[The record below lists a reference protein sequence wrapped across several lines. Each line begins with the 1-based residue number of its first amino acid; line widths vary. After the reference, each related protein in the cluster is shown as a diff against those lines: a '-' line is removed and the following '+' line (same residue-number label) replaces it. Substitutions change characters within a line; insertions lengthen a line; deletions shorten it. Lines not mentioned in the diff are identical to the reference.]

1 MGSKV
6 KLFMDKLNN
15 VSDIEYFDKY
25 MLFLLAPVVSGF
37 KPSSTVTLK
46 KKSKEYLVWIN
57 YKKAFMKKIGLDY
70 IVLREDEN
78 AIILLVYSK
87 QSLEKI
93 INSKKVKKFLVKLG
107 YTINLNFNISDILD
121 VLVYRYEKI
130 HCPHELGIFLGIP
143 LDDVID
149 FMECKEKKCLI
160 CGYWKVFNDF
170 DNAIEIFNN
179 YNKSKEVVLDCGI
192 LEIQSNKIIDMLKN
206 NIEIAI

>member
-1 MGSKV
+1 MENKV
-6 KLFMDKLNN
+6 KLFMDKLNY

-37 KPSSTVTLK
+37 KPSSTITLK
-46 KKSKEYLVWIN
+46 KKSKEYLIWRN
-57 YKKAFMKKIGLDY
+57 YKKTFMNKIDLDY

-78 AIILLVYSK
+78 AIILLIYSE
-87 QSLEKI
+87 EKLKKVI
-93 INSKKVKKFLVKLG
+93 SSKKIKMFLIKLG
-107 YTINLNFNISDILD
+107 YTINLNFNIKDILN

-149 FMECKEKKCLI
+149 FMECNEKKCLI

-170 DNAIEIFNN
+170 DNAVEIFNN
-179 YNKSKEVVLDCGI
+179 YNKSKEIVLNCGI
-192 LEIQSNKIIDMLKN
+192 LEMKSNKIIEILKSKE
-206 NIEIAI
+206 EIAI

>member
-1 MGSKV
+1 MENKV
-6 KLFMDKLNN
+6 KLFMDKLNY

-37 KPSSTVTLK
+37 KPSSTITLK
-46 KKSKEYLVWIN
+46 KKSKEYLIWRN
-57 YKKAFMKKIGLDY
+57 YKKTFMNKIDLDY

-78 AIILLVYSK
+78 AIILLIYSE
-87 QSLEKI
+87 EKLKKVI
-93 INSKKVKKFLVKLG
+93 GSKKIKMFLIKLG
-107 YTINLNFNISDILD
+107 YTINLNFNIKDILN

-149 FMECKEKKCLI
+149 FMECNKKKCLI

-170 DNAIEIFNN
+170 DNAVEIFNN
-179 YNKSKEVVLDCGI
+179 YNKSKEIVLNCGI
-192 LEIQSNKIIDMLKN
+192 LEMKSNKIIEILKSKE
-206 NIEIAI
+206 EIAI